1 MAEEERAAKLSALR
15 ERIETRAAERK
26 ARYSALVLALKSFD
40 GGEYEESGVAKHTA
54 EPAVAP
60 THVPVAADTAA
71 TTPTTPGSRGW
82 AVIRADVVSKAEAKG
97 IDVLKQPMVPS
108 AFAAVV
114 EVSCLTSR
122 EPHFFYFFSGRST
135 ALAVEWR
142 NACRACGRQAARGAR
157 RPAAGA
163 LLRHFILID
172 RPRHLHSHHLHIT
185 TTSQIS
191 GVGRHRDEPHVGCAQ
206 VHLSGF
212 IAAG

>member
-40 GGEYEESGVAKHTA
+40 GGEDEESGVAKHTA

-122 EPHFFYFFSGRST
+122 EPHFFIFF
-135 ALAVEWR
+135 
-142 NACRACGRQAARGAR
+142 QAARLRLRLNGAMR
-157 RPAAGA
+157 AVRAA
-163 LLRHFILID
+163 D
-172 RPRHLHSHHLHIT
+172 RPPVVPGGPLQARCSD
-185 TTSQIS
+185 IS
-191 GVGRHRDEPHVGCAQ
+191 
-206 VHLSGF
+206 F
-212 IAAG
+212 